1 MLGSIKIARYLKGSF
16 VKKKKLV
23 TVIQRIVFT
32 ELLLSAALTSAAYAQ
47 AAAPVTGPAA
57 DSSTTG
63 TASTAP
69 VTGSAA
75 TNAATTTPPATSGT
89 TSATATA
96 SPQGTSSAS
105 EPVSRL
111 QTVQVTGS
119 LIRTTDK
126 VGNTE
131 VQTISAKEIQQSGYT
146 TVADFLRSMSA
157 NAASSW
163 GQATGS
169 TTAPGGAGIALR
181 GLSEKYT
188 LVLVDGQRVANYAKA
203 VNFTDTFFDIN
214 SIPMNMVERIEVV
227 KTGAVSQYGSDAIA
241 GVVNIITKKN
251 FQGLQIDGQL
261 GKAQHP
267 GDGVG
272 NFNVL
277 AGKGNVNSDGWNVTA
292 AASWYRD
299 TGSTL
304 ADRDMTANGD
314 WTEYPGGTNQPQN
327 QRASYFALPDGTTT
341 ALTPCPPGSSSGVT
355 GGASCAYKN
364 TQAVSLMPSETR
376 LNAKVRATFKIND
389 TTQAY
394 VDGWASR
401 NETIQQQGFQSLT
414 SSTNS
419 YNPVTNSVA
428 PVSRS
433 LLASNPFNP
442 LGVPANINYTFPNAI
457 TGNDTV
463 STFWKTSAGLKGS
476 YTLPHAGDWDWNLDA
491 GHSQSTVDTTYFNQ
505 FNVSALNNIISNG
518 TFNFEN
524 PSATP
529 NGTNGLFQ
537 NDYQQAISKL
547 DSVQATTSTTNLF
560 HLPTGDVGLGLG
572 TEFRHES
579 DTINAETY
587 SALGITAPAAIQSVD
602 GSRNV
607 AAIFY
612 QTQIPLLKDL
622 IFTQSGR
629 YDHYSDFGGAF
640 SPSFALR
647 FQPIQ
652 SFTAYASYS
661 RGFRAPTLVENSQ
674 ATYIGHQNL
683 YDPYAPGGGTTNFT
697 TEQTNGNPNL
707 QPEHTKNYNLGF
719 ELSPNHNTDIG
730 AAFYKV
736 RIDNVI
742 GTADPE
748 AVIVANNPGSVVRT
762 AAGNIAYI
770 NQPFANLGALD
781 TDGFD
786 MNFRES
792 MGSPVGTFTFA
803 GDWTYVWHFKLHNT
817 DGSTQDFAG
826 NNYALNQP
834 FGASNPRWKGTTTF
848 TWAFKQFT
856 TTLTWQYTGP
866 YTNAIAEEYGDPGTQ
881 QVASYS
887 QFNLFTS
894 YRGFKNWTIYGGIS
908 NLADKRPP
916 FDVEWQSYP
925 YYTGYDQSLYT
936 DIGRTFQI
944 GATYRF

>member
-1 MLGSIKIARYLKGSF
+1 MRYEVVRLGDDQKLPDHQKGWCVRQKKMVSAIK
-16 VKKKKLV
+16 
-23 TVIQRIVFT
+23 RILYA
-32 ELLLSAALTSAAYAQ
+32 ELLFGAAMTSVAYAQ
-47 AAAPVTGPAA
+47 TAIPATGAST
-57 DSSTTG
+57 DTSTTD
-63 TASTAP
+63 
-69 VTGSAA
+69 
-75 TNAATTTPPATSGT
+75 ATSGT
-89 TSATATA
+89 PA
-96 SPQGTSSAS
+96 SKKSAS
-105 EPVSRL
+105 TPTSTPVSKL

-119 LIRTTDK
+119 LIRTSDK
-126 VGNTE
+126 VGSTE
-131 VQTISAKEIQQSGYT
+131 VQTVTAREIQASGYT
-146 TVADFLRSMSA
+146 TVADYLRSMSA
-157 NAASSW
+157 NSASSW
-163 GQATGS
+163 SQATSS

-214 SIPMNMVERIEVV
+214 SIPLNMVDRIEVV

-251 FQGLQIDGQL
+251 FQGLQIDGNL

-272 NFNVL
+272 NFSVL
-277 AGKGNVNSDGWNVTA
+277 AGKGNVNTDGWNFTG

-299 TGSTL
+299 SGSSL

-314 WTEYPGGTNQPQN
+314 FSEYPGGSNAPPN
-327 QRASYFALPDGTTT
+327 QRASYFTLPDGST
-341 ALTPCPPGSSSGVT
+341 AALSPCPPGSSSALT
-355 GGASCAYKN
+355 SGASCSYKN
-364 TQAVSLMPSETR
+364 SQAVSLMPSTTR
-376 LNAKVRATFKIND
+376 LNAKARGTFRIDD

-394 VDGWASR
+394 VDVWASR
-401 NETIQQQGFQSLT
+401 NETLQWGGYQSLT
-414 SSTNS
+414 SSTNA
-419 YNPVTNSVA
+419 YDPATNSVS
-428 PVSRS
+428 PISRVVP
-433 LLASNPFNP
+433 ASNPYNP
-442 LGVPANINYTFPNAI
+442 YGVPSTLNYTFPNAI

-476 YTLPHAGDWDWNLDA
+476 YSLPKAGDWDWNLDA
-491 GHSQSTVDTTYFNQ
+491 GHSQSVVDTTYYNQ
-505 FNVSALNNIISNG
+505 FNVAALNGIINNG
-518 TFNFEN
+518 TLDFQN
-524 PSATP
+524 PSLTP
-529 NGTNGLFQ
+529 NGENGLFQ
-537 NDYQQAISKL
+537 NDYQQAISKV
-547 DSVQATTSTTNLF
+547 DSIQATTSTTNLF
-560 HLPTGDVGLGLG
+560 HLPMGDVGLGLG

-579 DTINAETY
+579 DTINAQTY
-587 SALGITAPAAIQSVD
+587 SSLGIVAPADIQTVD

-607 AAIFY
+607 AALFY
-612 QTQIPLLKDL
+612 QAQIPLLRNL
-622 IFTQSGR
+622 VFTQAGR

-647 FQPIQ
+647 FQPVQAI
-652 SFTAYASYS
+652 TAYASYS

-683 YDPYAPGGGTTNFT
+683 YDPYAPGGGATSFT

-707 QPEHTKNYNLGF
+707 KPERTKNYNLGF
-719 ELSPNHNTDIG
+719 ELSPNRSTDIG

-736 RIDNVI
+736 VIDNVI

-748 AVIVANNPGSVVRT
+748 AVIVANNPDSVVRT
-762 AAGNIAYI
+762 STGAIAYI
-770 NQPFANLGALD
+770 NQPFVNLGSLD

-786 MNFRES
+786 MNFRET
-792 MGSPVGTFTFA
+792 MGSPAGVFTLA
-803 GDWTYVWHFKLHNT
+803 ADWAYVWHYKLHNT
-817 DGSTQDFAG
+817 DGTVQDFAG

-834 FGASNPRWKGTTTF
+834 FGASNPRWKGTTTL
-848 TWAFKQFT
+848 TWAFKRFV

-866 YTNAIAEEYGDPGTQ
+866 YTNAIAEEYGDPGTK

-887 QFNLFTS
+887 QFNLVTT
-894 YRGFKNWTIYGGIS
+894 YRGFKHWTIYGGIT
-908 NLADKRPP
+908 NLADKKPP
-916 FDVEWQSYP
+916 FDVEWQGYP